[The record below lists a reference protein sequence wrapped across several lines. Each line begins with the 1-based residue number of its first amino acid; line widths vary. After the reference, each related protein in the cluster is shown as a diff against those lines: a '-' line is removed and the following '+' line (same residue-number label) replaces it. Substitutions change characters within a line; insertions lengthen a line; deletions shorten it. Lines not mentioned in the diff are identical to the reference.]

1 MGRGK
6 ANSLGGLEGGVLVSL
21 WVKFG
26 GVLWTEEE
34 GILEGGGVGF
44 WLKKWVNWE
53 VDAGWIWVLNGWL

>member
-6 ANSLGGLEGGVLVSL
+6 TNGLGGLEGGVLVSL

-44 WLKKWVNWE
+44 
-53 VDAGWIWVLNGWL
+53 

>member
-6 ANSLGGLEGGVLVSL
+6 ANGLGGLEGGVQVSL

-34 GILEGGGVGF
+34 GF
-44 WLKKWVNWE
+44 WKVE
-53 VDAGWIWVLNGWL
+53 VLGSG